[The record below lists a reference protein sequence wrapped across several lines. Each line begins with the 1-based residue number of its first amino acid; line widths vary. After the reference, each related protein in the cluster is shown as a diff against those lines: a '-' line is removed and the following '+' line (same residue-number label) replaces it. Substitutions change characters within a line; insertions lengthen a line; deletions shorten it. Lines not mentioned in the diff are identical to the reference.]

1 MGKTIIESKEDCR
14 KCPCFI
20 ELEGNIGTEK
30 KFFYLCRSFG
40 VLLEIGVNGFNEV
53 KTVYRCDACKRMEKV
68 LEGIVK
74 DADGAGSE
82 GQAV

>member
-20 ELEGNIGTEK
+20 KLEGNIGTEEK
-30 KFFYLCRSFG
+30 SFYLCRSFG
-40 VLLEIGVNGFNEV
+40 VLLEIGVNGYNEV
-53 KTVYRCDACKRMEKV
+53 KTVYRCDACKAMEKV
-68 LEGIVK
+68 LEEVIE
-74 DADGAGSE
+74 DADGTGSK